1 MMSKRGTG
9 HGNGTDSC
17 SVPNRLFRE
26 KALKQGGF
34 EADLERDNNFFF
46 IEQINGVF
54 ERNQVR
60 VTHIYTRVRDFLC
73 CCSEAEGI

>member
-9 HGNGTDSC
+9 DGNGTESC
-17 SVPNRLFRE
+17 SVPNGLFRE
-26 KALKQGGF
+26 KTLLQGRF
-34 EADLERDNNFFF
+34 WREMEQDNKIFL

-60 VTHIYTRVRDFLC
+60 VTHIYTRVRDLVC
-73 CCSEAEGI
+73 RCSITECI

>member
-1 MMSKRGTG
+1 M
-9 HGNGTDSC
+9 
-17 SVPNRLFRE
+17 
-26 KALKQGGF
+26 
-34 EADLERDNNFFF
+34 ERDNNFFL

-73 CCSEAEGI
+73 CCSEAEDI

>member
-9 HGNGTDSC
+9 HRNGTESC
-17 SVPNRLFRE
+17 SVPNGLFRE
-26 KALKQGGF
+26 KALLQGRFGR
-34 EADLERDNNFFF
+34 EMEQDNKIFL

-60 VTHIYTRVRDFLC
+60 VTHIYTRVKDFLC
-73 CCSEAEGI
+73 CCSMTEDI